1 MSEKQESCK
10 QCGRCCK
17 AGGPAL
23 HTKDLALVKE
33 GKIPLRNLITIR
45 QGELAH
51 NPITG
56 SIAPTNVELVKI
68 KGKGKDWDCCYLNAA
83 AKTCSIY
90 EIRPEAC
97 RALKCWQPDELLA
110 MVEKDTLSRLDILAE
125 DDPIRPL
132 VEEHEKLVRC
142 PDMEEIAA
150 LRPKIPEPKRKAL
163 QNLVNE
169 DIKFR
174 VFAVQEHKLELSDEL
189 FYFGRP
195 LFQLLQPLGAKVRE
209 TAEGLELSWA

>member
-23 HTKDLALVKE
+23 HTGDLELIRS
-33 GKIPLRNLITIR
+33 GKIPLRNLITLR
-45 QGELAH
+45 KGELAH
-51 NPITG
+51 NPISG
-56 SIAPTNVELVKI
+56 KIAPTNVELVKI
-68 KGKGKDWDCCYLNAA
+68 KGKGKDWDCCYLNSV
-83 AKTCSIY
+83 AKTCTIY
-90 EIRPEAC
+90 GFRPEAC
-97 RALKCWQPDELLA
+97 KTLKCWQPEELLE

-125 DDPIRPL
+125 GDPLRPL
-132 VEEHEKLVRC
+132 VAEHENLIRC

-150 LRPKIPEPKRKAL
+150 LRPNIPEPKRKAL

-169 DIKFR
+169 DIKLR
-174 VFAVQEHKLELSDEL
+174 VFAVQEHRLELSDEL

-209 TAEGLELSWA
+209 TAEGLELRW